1 MTTPTG
7 HQDIEVPT
15 PEVDR
20 EIYVMPAFTTLSVTE
35 LGQATRWYRH
45 LGFEVLAE
53 MGDGPGRLV
62 HLRRYRYQDLLL
74 VLRGPAEDAPTGARS
89 WTSFS
94 HTGPLEELEA
104 MAAALRTD
112 GTGSVKG
119 PEAMPWHAI
128 ELRATDADGHT
139 VVLTAAP
146 TELPDPSVL
155 EELGLRMPER

>member
-1 MTTPTG
+1 MTAP
-7 HQDIEVPT
+7 IPIELEVPT

-20 EIYVMPAFTTLSVTE
+20 EIYVMPAFTTLPVTDLE
-35 LGQATRWYRH
+35 RAARWYGH
-45 LGFEVLAE
+45 LGFVVLAE
-53 MGDGPGRLV
+53 MGAGPGRLV

-74 VLRGPAEDAPTGARS
+74 VQRAATDDPPIAAGAR
-89 WTSFS
+89 TSFS

-104 MAAALRTD
+104 MATALATD
-112 GTGSVKG
+112 GTGEVAG

-146 TELPDPSVL
+146 SELPDPSAL
-155 EELGLRMPER
+155 EVLGLRMPEA